1 MNEKLAK
8 GTRIKTILNGEIVVE
23 RWLAEGGQG
32 DVYVVSYNGEE
43 KALKWYK
50 PSGMGENKQAFYDN
64 LKNNV
69 MKGAPSPEFLWPLDL
84 SDWTNKNE
92 TFGYVMDLRPEG
104 YYEVSDF
111 MLTNVRFASYRVLV
125 EAALQ
130 IVSAYRILHNRGYSY
145 QDLND
150 GNFFI
155 NPQTGK
161 VLICDNDN
169 VAPDGMETGIIGK
182 PRYMAPEIVMRKSK
196 PNGLSDRFSM
206 SVILFI
212 LFTLTH
218 PLEGKRSL
226 IPAMT
231 PKHQDA
237 LYGSQALFIMDEN
250 NKENEPDPIVHR
262 NVLMV
267 WKFLPDYMRKLFCKA
282 FSQNALHDPDVRPKE
297 VEWIKYLV
305 RFQSDIVSCQCG
317 NDIFI
322 QQGKSC
328 QCEKCQNIVEIP
340 YRMKLQDYFMP
351 VIEENKLY
359 RCQLG
364 PCNVNEALDII
375 GEVVCKKGAYGLRN
389 CSGKIW
395 NVTTPSGKSKRVMAE
410 EGIPM
415 KDGLKFAVDLGTI
428 AAEPIEVVASK

>member
-8 GTRIKTILNGEIVVE
+8 GTHIKTILNGEVVVD

-32 DVYVVSYNGEE
+32 NVYVVKYNGEE

-50 PSGMGENKQAFYDN
+50 SSGMGENKDAFYDN

-69 MKGAPSPEFLWPLDL
+69 VKGAPNPAFLWPLDITEWR
-84 SDWTNKNE
+84 DGV
-92 TFGYVMDLRPEG
+92 FGYVMNLRPEG

-111 MLTNVRFASYRVLV
+111 MLTHVRFKSYHVMV
-125 EAALQ
+125 DAALQ
-130 IVSAYRILHNRGYSY
+130 IVSAYRILHNKGYSY

-155 NPQTGK
+155 DPNNGK

-169 VAPDGMETGIIGK
+169 VAPDGTETGIIGK
-182 PRYMAPEIVMRKSK
+182 PRYMAPEIVMRREM
-196 PNGLSDRFSM
+196 PNSLSDRFSM

-212 LFTLTH
+212 LFTLNH

-226 IPAMT
+226 VPAMT
-231 PKHQDA
+231 PKHQEA
-237 LYGSQALFIMDEN
+237 LYGSKALFIMDQSDRDN
-250 NKENEPDPIVHR
+250 APDPAIHR

-267 WKFLPDYMRKLFCKA
+267 WDFLPDYMRRLFSRA
-282 FSQNALHDPDVRPKE
+282 FGQEALHEPNTRPKE
-297 VEWIKYLV
+297 VEWIKCLV
-305 RFQSDIVSCQCG
+305 RFQSDIVPCQCG
-317 NDIFI
+317 NEVFI
-322 QQGKSC
+322 QQGKPC
-328 QCEKCQNIVEIP
+328 VCEKCQSRVDIP
-340 YRMKLQDYFMP
+340 FCLKLQDYSMP
-351 VIEENKLY
+351 VTAGNKLY

-364 PCNVNEALDII
+364 PCNVNEALNPI
-375 GEVVCKKGAYGLRN
+375 GEVVSKGGAYGLRN
-389 CSGKIW
+389 CSGMIW

-415 KDGLKFAVDLGTI
+415 KDGIKFTVDTGTI
-428 AAEPIEVVASK
+428 AMGQIEIIANNQ

>member
-8 GTRIKTILNGEIVVE
+8 GTRMKTILNGEIVVD

-32 DVYVVSYNGEE
+32 DVYVVKYNGEE

-50 PSGMGENKQAFYDN
+50 PSGMGEKKEAFYEN

-69 MKGAPSPEFLWPLDL
+69 MKGAPSPEFLWPLDITE
-84 SDWTNKNE
+84 WENGV
-92 TFGYVMDLRPEG
+92 FGYVMNLRPEG

-111 MLTNVRFASYRVLV
+111 MLTNVRFSSYHVLV
-125 EAALQ
+125 DAALQ
-130 IVSAYRILHNRGYSY
+130 IVSAYRILHNKGYSY

-155 NPQTGK
+155 NPQNGK

-182 PRYMAPEIVMRKSK
+182 PRYMAPEIVTRKEM
-196 PNGLSDRFSM
+196 PNSLSDRFSM

-212 LFTLTH
+212 LFTLNH

-226 IPAMT
+226 VPAMT
-231 PKHQDA
+231 PKHQEA
-237 LYGSQALFIMDEN
+237 LYGNKALFIMDEN
-250 NKENEPDPIVHR
+250 DKDNAPDPIIHR
-262 NVLMV
+262 NVLMI
-267 WKFLPDYMRKLFCKA
+267 WDFLPDYMRKLFLKA
-282 FSQNALHDPDVRPKE
+282 FSQTALQEPGARPRE
-297 VEWIKYLV
+297 VEWVKSLV
-305 RFQSDIVSCQCG
+305 RFRSDIVPCQCG
-317 NDIFI
+317 NEVFV
-322 QQGKSC
+322 QQGKPC
-328 QCEKCQNIVEIP
+328 VCEKCQSVIKIP
-340 YRMKLQDYFMP
+340 YNLKLQDYSMP
-351 VIEENKLY
+351 VVAGNKLY

-364 PCNVNEALDII
+364 PCNVNEALDLI
-375 GEVVCKKGAYGLRN
+375 GEVISKSNAFGLRN

-395 NVTTPSGKSKRVMAE
+395 NVITPSGKAKRVMAE

-415 KDGLKFAVDLGTI
+415 KDGLKFAVDMGTI
-428 AAEPIEVVASK
+428 TTEQIEIVENK